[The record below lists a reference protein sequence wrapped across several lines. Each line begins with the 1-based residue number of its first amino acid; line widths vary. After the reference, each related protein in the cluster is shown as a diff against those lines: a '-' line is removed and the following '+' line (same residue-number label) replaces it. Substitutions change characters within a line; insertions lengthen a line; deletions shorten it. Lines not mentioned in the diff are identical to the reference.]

1 MEKEQKEKEGLTRRQ
16 FLTYALGGTGAF
28 MGAVIAAPLVTFAV
42 DPLTKGGGGSFVKTG
57 KKVSDFNADL
67 PTLVEVKVSQK
78 DGWVKN
84 DVNLRAWVIK
94 KDDAAGGLLA
104 FSPKCTHLG
113 CQVNGTLDSSGK
125 PAPATDGQWWF
136 HCPCH
141 GSKFDKFGVQSPGSP
156 ATRPLDAYDVKV
168 DGQDVL
174 ISTTVKAR
182 SNKG

>member
-1 MEKEQKEKEGLTRRQ
+1 MEKEHKEKEGLTRRQ

-28 MGAVIAAPLVTFAV
+28 MGAVIAGPLVTFTV
-42 DPLTKGGGGSFVKTG
+42 DPLTKGSGGSFVKTG

-78 DGWVKN
+78 DGWTKH

-94 KDDAAGGLLA
+94 KEDAPGGLLA

-113 CQVNGTLDSSGK
+113 CQVNGTLDANGK
-125 PAPATDGQWWF
+125 PTASTDGEWWF

-141 GSKFDKFGVQSPGSP
+141 GSKFDKYGYQSPGSP
-156 ATRPLDAYDVKV
+156 ATRPLDVYDVKV
-168 DGQDVL
+168 EGGEVL
-174 ISTTVKAR
+174 LSTTLKTR
-182 SNKG
+182 PNKG